1 VDHQIG
7 PPDIVSILGDD
18 IKVVSSGHVIDR
30 FFRRVEAVEYRPE
43 RVELETI
50 PGMEAARV
58 QFILQGSGRFMVTFD
73 SARGGLL
80 HKDGVLP

>member
-1 VDHQIG
+1 
-7 PPDIVSILGDD
+7 
-18 IKVVSSGHVIDR
+18 
-30 FFRRVEAVEYRPE
+30 
-43 RVELETI
+43 
-50 PGMEAARV
+50 MEAARV